1 MTEAEMAILKAIQLI
16 DVQWGNGRFDKAEL
30 VHTLREGLP
39 KPLPPRTVKRPTT
52 QASDLLGLDDT
63 GGH

>member
-1 MTEAEMAILKAIQLI
+1 MAILKAIQLI

-30 VHTLREGLP
+30 MHTLREGLP
-39 KPLPPRTVKRPTT
+39 KPAPDRTIKRPAA
-52 QASDLLGLDDT
+52 QATELLGLDDN